1 MPPKFPLQIL
11 LEDNHLLAVIK
22 PAGLAT
28 MGVAAGETS
37 VLTVARQYVKVRY
50 AKPGN
55 VYLGVVSRLDE
66 PVSGV
71 LLFART
77 SKAAARL
84 SEQFRHRS
92 VEKTYWAIVD
102 GDGLPPSGRWEDVM
116 AKDEPRKR
124 MHRVGHDNA
133 DGAKAV
139 LEFRQL
145 RRLSVGW
152 LVEISPETG
161 RKHQI
166 RVQFAERGWPVLGD
180 KKYGSK
186 RNFPTGIAL
195 HSRRLAFD
203 HPISKARI
211 ELVAPVPPCW
221 KKYGVSE

>member
-1 MPPKFPLQIL
+1 MLPNPPLQIL
-11 LEDNHLLAVIK
+11 LEDNHLLAVVK

-37 VLTVARQYVKVRY
+37 VLSVARQYLKLRY

-55 VYLGVVSRLDE
+55 VYLGVVSRLDA

-102 GDGLPPSGRWEDVM
+102 GDALPPGARWEDSL

-124 MHRVGHDNA
+124 MHRVGPQDA
-133 DGAKAV
+133 SGVKAV
-139 LEFRQL
+139 LEFRRL

-152 LVEISPETG
+152 LVEILPETG

-166 RVQFAERGWPVLGD
+166 RGQFAERGWPVLGD
-180 KKYGSK
+180 VKYGAK
-186 RNFPTGIAL
+186 RGFPTGIAL

-211 ELVAPVPPCW
+211 ELVAPVPSSW
-221 KKYGVSE
+221 KKYGVPD